1 MMTET
6 RRDVAGT
13 IFFLFL
19 IFFLNMLS
27 RLGLAPFLPGIGQ
40 EFNLSHAASGSLFIF
55 VSVGYGSGL
64 IGSTFI
70 SARICH
76 QHQIVLS
83 AIAVGA
89 SLLVI
94 SFTSNLWPL
103 RWTLYVLGFAGG
115 LYLPS
120 SVATLTSLVDR
131 QHWGKVLSFHQLAP
145 NLAYICSPLLAEIFL
160 CQQSWRFTL
169 ALYGIAA
176 ILAGILFQLLGK
188 TDRAYGERPG
198 MASIGRLLANP
209 AIWIM
214 ILLFSL
220 AIGVNQGLFNILA
233 LYLTAERQLD
243 STQANHL
250 MSVSRVIAFAMPLL
264 TGWLA
269 DRYGLKKTLFVSVAA
284 SAVATFSIATLPG
297 GWLGVSLVMQATA
310 SVCFFPL
317 GFTVLSR
324 ITTVN
329 NRNMAVALTVPFSYL
344 FGAGM
349 VPTLI
354 GYSGDMGNFNWG
366 IGILGVATLF
376 GLLLLRYV
384 KPDP

>member
-1 MMTET
+1 MTET
-6 RRDVAGT
+6 RRGVPGT
-13 IFFLFL
+13 IVFIFL

-27 RLGLAPFLPGIGQ
+27 RVGLAPLLPDIGH
-40 EFNLSHAASGSLFIF
+40 ELNLSHTAAGSLWL
-55 VSVGYGSGL
+55 VGSVGYGSGL
-64 IGSTFI
+64 FGSTFI

-76 QHQIVLS
+76 KHQIVLS
-83 AIAVGA
+83 SVAVGT
-89 SLLVI
+89 SLLVLSI
-94 SFTSNLWPL
+94 TSNLWSL
-103 RWTLYVLGFAGG
+103 RGTLIVLGIAGG

-120 SVATLTSLVDR
+120 GVATLTSLIDR

-145 NLAYICSPLLAEIFL
+145 NLAYICSPLLAELFL
-160 CQQSWRFTL
+160 RQHPWRFTL
-169 ALYGIAA
+169 AVYGVAA
-176 ILAGILFQLLGK
+176 LLAGLLFQLLGK
-188 TDRAYGERPG
+188 TDRAYGEVPS

-220 AIGVNQGLFNILA
+220 AIGVNQGLFNIIA

-250 MSVSRVIAFAMPLL
+250 LTVSRVVAFAMPLL

-269 DRYGLKKTLFVSVAA
+269 DRYGLKKTLFASVAA
-284 SAVATFSIATLPG
+284 SAVGTFSIATLPLG
-297 GWLGVSLVMQATA
+297 MLGVILALQATA

-324 ITTVN
+324 ITTEK
-329 NRNMAVALTVPFSYL
+329 NRNMAVALTVPFSYF

-354 GYSGDMGNFNWG
+354 GYSGDMGSFNWG
-366 IGILGVATLF
+366 IGILGGATLF

-384 KPDP
+384 RPNP

>member
-1 MMTET
+1 
-6 RRDVAGT
+6 
-13 IFFLFL
+13 
-19 IFFLNMLS
+19 ML
-27 RLGLAPFLPGIGQ
+27 
-40 EFNLSHAASGSLFIF
+40 
-55 VSVGYGSGL
+55 
-64 IGSTFI
+64 
-70 SARICH
+70 
-76 QHQIVLS
+76 
-83 AIAVGA
+83 
-89 SLLVI
+89 
-94 SFTSNLWPL
+94 SFTSNLWSL

-120 SVATLTSLVDR
+120 GVATLTSLVDR

-145 NLAYICSPLLAEIFL
+145 NLAYICSPLLAVFFL
-160 CQQSWRFTL
+160 RQQSWRFTL
-169 ALYGIAA
+169 ALYGVAA

-188 TDRAYGERPG
+188 TDRAYGEAPG

-220 AIGVNQGLFNILA
+220 AIGVNQGLFNIMA

-250 MSVSRVIAFAMPLL
+250 MSVSRVVAFAMPLL
-264 TGWLA
+264 TGWFA

-284 SAVATFSIATLPG
+284 SAVATFSIATLPVS
-297 GWLGVSLVMQATA
+297 WLGVSLVLQATA

-324 ITTVN
+324 ITTDN

-349 VPTLI
+349 VPALI
-354 GYSGDMGNFNWG
+354 GYCGDMGSFNWG
-366 IGILGVATLF
+366 IGILGAATLF

-384 KPDP
+384 RPNP

>member
-1 MMTET
+1 MTAT
-6 RRDVAGT
+6 RRGVPGT
-13 IFFLFL
+13 ILFIFL

-27 RLGLAPFLPGIGQ
+27 RLGLAPLLPEIGI
-40 EFNLSHAASGSLFIF
+40 EFNLNHAAAGSLFLF

-64 IGSTFI
+64 LGSTFI

-83 AIAVGA
+83 SISVGA
-89 SLLVI
+89 SLLVL
-94 SFTSNLWPL
+94 SFTSNLWSL
-103 RWTLYVLGFAGG
+103 RWTLFVLGIAGG

-120 SVATLTSLVDR
+120 GVATLTSLVDR

-145 NLAYICSPLLAEIFL
+145 NLAYLCSPLLAEIFL
-160 CQQSWRFTL
+160 HQHSWRFTL
-169 ALYGIAA
+169 ALYGVAA
-176 ILAGILFQLLGK
+176 ILAGMLFQLLGK
-188 TDRAYGERPG
+188 TDRAYGEAPG
-198 MASIGRLLANP
+198 IASIGRLLANP

-220 AIGVNQGLFNILA
+220 AIGVNQGLFNIMA

-250 MSVSRVIAFAMPLL
+250 MSVSRVVAFAMPLL
-264 TGWLA
+264 AGWFA
-269 DRYGLKKTLFVSVAA
+269 DRYGLRKTLFASVAA
-284 SAVATFSIATLPG
+284 SAAATFSIATLPAS
-297 GWLGVSLVMQATA
+297 WLGASLVLQATA

-317 GFTVLSR
+317 GFTVLSL
-324 ITTVN
+324 ITTDN

-354 GYSGDMGNFNWG
+354 GYTGDMGSFNWG
-366 IGILGVATLF
+366 IAILGVATLF

-384 KPDP
+384 RPNL